1 VFIHSGRFLEEV
13 KMSQVARPR
22 QTAWKTTGGS
32 VGGSGGG
39 GGRKRPIC
47 FSGYGACDCPRCREK
62 KLSTITENR
71 QRHEK
76 RVKELGKLEASY
88 IERNKKASGS
98 GSKNPSI
105 ILQSQYR
112 RVLGRHPE
120 IHPLLHPDP
129 AAAGVPF
136 GNGRLMGSPLHSR
149 WLLTRR
155 DPEGSWKEILDM
167 DSWNLGYIN
176 RLFFE
181 SDDRAKLADVMDSF
195 CRDRLR
201 LADVLDILGSTC
213 VFQRLV
219 PNRSNP
225 REVVTSRQL
234 DAAYHLEHPEPLE
247 ENRALGGEEDVN
259 RDINQGRPLPAE
271 STEPDDDLKND
282 REKVGKRKE

>member
-1 VFIHSGRFLEEV
+1 LQGLVKLLGKQLGVLLAEVVVVAVESVQSALAVMALVTALGVGRR
-13 KMSQVARPR
+13 SCQPSPR
-22 QTAWKTTGGS
+22 I
-32 VGGSGGG
+32 V
-39 GGRKRPIC
+39 
-47 FSGYGACDCPRCREK
+47 
-62 KLSTITENR
+62 
-71 QRHEK
+71 

>member
-1 VFIHSGRFLEEV
+1 MYSFSAILEVV
-13 KMSQVARPR
+13 KMSKVARPR
-22 QTAWKTTGGS
+22 QTASKSTGGS

-39 GGRKRPIC
+39 GRKRSFCLGSPGI
-47 FSGYGACDCPRCREK
+47 CDCPECREK
-62 KLSTITENR
+62 LQATITENR

-76 RVKELGKLEASY
+76 YVKELEKLEASY
-88 IERNKKASGS
+88 IERNKKAIGS
-98 GSKNPSI
+98 GGKNPSI
-105 ILQSQYR
+105 LLQTQYR
-112 RVLGRHPE
+112 RVLGQHPE

-129 AAAGVPF
+129 AARAVPYGV
-136 GNGRLMGSPLHSR
+136 GRLTGSPLSSP

-155 DPEGSWKEILDM
+155 DPEGTWKEILDM
-167 DSWNLGYIN
+167 DRWNLGYIN

-181 SDDRAKLADVMDSF
+181 SNDRAKLADVMDSF

-225 REVVTSRQL
+225 RELVTSRQL
-234 DAAYHLEHPEPLE
+234 DAAYQVEHPEPLE
-247 ENRALGGEEDVN
+247 ENRALGGEDSVN
-259 RDINQGRPLPAE
+259 RDLNLGRPLPAE

-282 REKVGKRKE
+282 REKVGHRSE